1 MWEKKIEKK
10 TSRRIEALDGR
21 NMCRQR
27 RVRNKELRF
36 QDKRKMKNRRR
47 GKFED
52 EEMKEG
58 KKGGENELKLKG

>member
-1 MWEKKIEKK
+1 
-10 TSRRIEALDGR
+10 
-21 NMCRQR
+21 
-27 RVRNKELRF
+27 
-36 QDKRKMKNRRR
+36 MKNRRR